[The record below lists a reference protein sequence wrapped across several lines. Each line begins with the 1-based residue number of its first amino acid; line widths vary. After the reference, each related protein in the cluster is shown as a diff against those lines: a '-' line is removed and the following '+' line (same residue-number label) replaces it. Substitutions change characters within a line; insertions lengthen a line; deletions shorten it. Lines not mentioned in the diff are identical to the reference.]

1 MKKIEFSIDIMA
13 TKEKVWDMLWSD
25 AGYRKWTSA
34 FTEGSYAES
43 NWQEGSKIRFL
54 SPGGDGMFAIIES
67 KKDFE
72 EMIFKHLG
80 EIKNG
85 MEVPKDWA
93 GAKEAYYLK
102 EENGI
107 TQLRVSL
114 DTVEDYENYFTEAF
128 QKALQILKQNSEQ

>member
-1 MKKIEFSIDIMA
+1 MKKIEFSIDIHA
-13 TKEKVWDMLWSD
+13 PREKVWDNLWSD

-43 NWQEGSKIRFL
+43 DWQEGSTIRFL
-54 SPGGDGMFAIIES
+54 SPGGDGMFALIES
-67 KKDFE
+67 RKDLE

-85 MEVPKDWA
+85 VEEPKDWA
-93 GAKEAYYLK
+93 GAQEAYYLK
-102 EENGI
+102 EENGV
-107 TQLRVSL
+107 THLRVSL

-128 QKALQILKQNSEQ
+128 KKALQILKQNSEV